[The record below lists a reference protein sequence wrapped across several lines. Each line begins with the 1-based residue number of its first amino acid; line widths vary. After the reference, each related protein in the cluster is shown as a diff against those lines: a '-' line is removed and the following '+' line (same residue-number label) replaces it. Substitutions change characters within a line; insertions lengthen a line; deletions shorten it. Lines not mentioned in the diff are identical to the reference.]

1 MYPSAVEIG
10 RDRRGMIAWA
20 RDSDG
25 TVWRAERPWEARA
38 RNLAGRKRV
47 LGVAVGC
54 AVVAFAA
61 SPASSLACYRPVTH
75 TAVNRTYDPVRPAT
89 VRPVPV
95 RPAPVPVRADPVQPA
110 PVRQATAPAPAPVV
124 RTAAASQ
131 PVVGSSAAIQSAFG
145 PQGPGAVAWAN
156 RVSAC
161 ESGGSATAQNP
172 SGATGLFQFMPSTWA
187 STPQGQAG
195 MSPTDPNAS
204 AQAAAWMYS
213 QGRQSAWSCS

>member
-1 MYPSAVEIG
+1 MYPSAVEIV
-10 RDRRGMIAWA
+10 RDRRGMITWA

-47 LGVAVGC
+47 LGAAVGC

-61 SPASSLACYRPVTH
+61 SPASSLACYRPVTQ
-75 TAVNRTYDPVRPAT
+75 TAVHRNYDPVQPT
-89 VRPVPV
+89 VVRTAPV
-95 RPAPVPVRADPVQPA
+95 RPAPVPVRAAPVQPTL
-110 PVRQATAPAPAPVV
+110 VRQAPDPAPAPVV
-124 RTAAASQ
+124 RTGPVSQ
-131 PVVGSSAAIQSAFG
+131 PVVGSSGAIQSAFG
-145 PQGPGAVAWAN
+145 PMGPGAVAWAN

>member
-1 MYPSAVEIG
+1 MYPSAVEIV
-10 RDRRGMIAWA
+10 RDRRGMITWA

-38 RNLAGRKRV
+38 RNLANRRV
-47 LGVAVGC
+47 LGAAVGC

-75 TAVNRTYDPVRPAT
+75 TAVHRNYDPVRPTA
-89 VRPVPV
+89 VRAAPV
-95 RPAPVPVRADPVQPA
+95 RPDPVPARAAPVQPTV
-110 PVRQATAPAPAPVV
+110 VRQAPDPAPSPVV
-124 RTAAASQ
+124 RTAPVSQ
-131 PVVGSSAAIQSAFG
+131 PVVGSSSAIQSAFG
-145 PQGPGAVAWAN
+145 PLGPGAVAWGN